1 MENEQAHATGQKPRN
16 THSRMPIRCHF
27 DASRPKKRYSDE
39 LVEDHD
45 PEQDGHIG
53 D

>member
-1 MENEQAHATGQKPRN
+1 MLQAKNPATLILRRQFSVGKRRN
-16 THSRMPIRCHF
+16 SGLN
-27 DASRPKKRYSDE
+27 E

-45 PEQDGHIG
+45 PEQDGHVG

>member
-1 MENEQAHATGQKPRN
+1 MENERDHATGQKPRN
-16 THSRMPIRCHF
+16 THSATSINVRHLKNF
-27 DASRPKKRYSDE
+27 DLNE